1 MIEEVRVP
9 DIGDFDAVDVVEVIV
24 SAGQSVGVDDPL
36 ITLESDKASMEVP
49 SPVAGVVKE
58 VLVRVGEKV
67 GEGHTIVKV
76 EVGNGS
82 KGAAETPARAKAP
95 EEPEQKAGVA
105 SRRDGASAAP
115 PQGDPGR
122 RGPEKASELLEKPPP
137 PSAPDEAPAPLG
149 PAARRESPT
158 ATLETERDA
167 RPAHASPAVRR
178 FARELGVELRQ
189 VAGTGPRGRIR
200 REDVQGFVKSRLA
213 GPSGGAAAGGLA
225 LPPMPDL
232 DFSKFGP
239 VEDRELHKI
248 RRVSAANLHRSWL
261 HVPRVTQ
268 FDEADIT
275 ELEAFRQSLKDEAA
289 RRNVKLTPLAFF
301 MKATVAALREFPDL
315 RSAWHSSG
323 EKLILRNYYHL
334 GIAVDTQNG
343 LVVPVIRDVDQK
355 GVWELAAERGAS
367 SERARAGKMLPT
379 EVRGAVFSIT
389 SLGGI
394 GGTGFTPIVNA
405 PEAGILSISR
415 SSTRPVW
422 DGNAFQPRLVLP
434 FGLTYDHRIV
444 DGATA
449 VRFTTFLAGL
459 LGDVRRLLL

>member
-1 MIEEVRVP
+1 VQAFV
-9 DIGDFDAVDVVEVIV
+9 
-24 SAGQSVGVDDPL
+24 
-36 ITLESDKASMEVP
+36 KAR
-49 SPVAGVVKE
+49 
-58 VLVRVGEKV
+58 L
-67 GEGHTIVKV
+67 
-76 EVGNGS
+76 
-82 KGAAETPARAKAP
+82 
-95 EEPEQKAGVA
+95 
-105 SRRDGASAAP
+105 AAP
-115 PQGDPGR
+115 
-122 RGPEKASELLEKPPP
+122 A
-137 PSAPDEAPAPLG
+137 
-149 PAARRESPT
+149 
-158 ATLETERDA
+158 
-167 RPAHASPAVRR
+167 
-178 FARELGVELRQ
+178 
-189 VAGTGPRGRIR
+189 
-200 REDVQGFVKSRLA
+200 
-213 GPSGGAAAGGLA
+213 AAAGGALA
-225 LPPMPDL
+225 LPPMPDV

-239 VEDRELHKI
+239 VEERALHKI

-289 RRNVKLTPLAFF
+289 KRGVKLTPLAFL

-323 EKLILRNYYHL
+323 EKLIQRNYYHL
-334 GIAVDTQNG
+334 GVAVDTDNG

-355 GVWELAAERGAS
+355 GVFELAEELGAA

-405 PEAGILSISR
+405 PEVGILSVSR

-422 DGNAFQPRLVLP
+422 DGKAFAPRLVLP
-434 FGLTYDHRIV
+434 FGLTYDHRVV

-449 VRFTTFLAGL
+449 VRFTTYLARL